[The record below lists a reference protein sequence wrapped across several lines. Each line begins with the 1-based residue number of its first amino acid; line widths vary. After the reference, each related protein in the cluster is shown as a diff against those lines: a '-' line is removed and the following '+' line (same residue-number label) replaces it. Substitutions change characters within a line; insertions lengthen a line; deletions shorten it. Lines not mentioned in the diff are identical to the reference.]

1 MILYSRLVGE
11 WVPMCVMRCDG
22 VGEGV
27 PGESRRDREGRVGSM
42 RARLE
47 QAQRTPHAEALGKLW
62 AYLGLDEDST

>member
-11 WVPMCVMRCDG
+11 WVPMCVMGWGG

-27 PGESRRDREGRVGSM
+27 PEESRRDREGRVGSM
-42 RARLE
+42 GARLE
-47 QAQRTPHAEALGKLW
+47 QAQRTPRAEALGKFW